1 MKQIKIFIASSSE
14 LKRERMEL
22 VDLMQDLNLEIKEKS
37 IQFYSIL
44 WEYMDS
50 SMRAARKEDEYLEE
64 LRESE
69 ICIVLFWQTLGEYT
83 VEELNVAVDEMK
95 TGRLPKKVYVFY
107 KEPTENITEELVRFK
122 EKFIEQYELYPN
134 SFDNA
139 QTLRKQ
145 TENILKQYI
154 NFKDR
159 TANE

>member
-1 MKQIKIFIASSSE
+1 MKHINVFIASSSE

-22 VDLMQDLNLEIKEKS
+22 VDLIQDMNEDLERRDIKFKPV
-37 IQFYSIL
+37 L

-50 SMRAARKEDEYLEE
+50 SMRAARKEDEYLEK

-69 ICIVLFWQTLGEYT
+69 VCIVLFWKTIGEYT